1 MVELKTS
8 DSGHLKKIVTENEDV
23 TEIEET
29 GHETAGNEMVPAG
42 KENQCEKIED
52 ILVNN
57 NGVWTCRVCEQAS
70 SSSTCRHILTPD
82 PAASGPSQVRSRS
95 GPGQVQVRSRTGP
108 GKV

>member
-57 NGVWTCRVCEQAS
+57 NGVWTW
-70 SSSTCRHILTPD
+70 TC
-82 PAASGPSQVRSRS
+82 QVRSRS
-95 GPGQVQVRSRTGP
+95 GPGQVQVRSRTGLILILWSLTL
-108 GKV
+108 KKDDLYFVNFILCC

>member
-1 MVELKTS
+1 MVRGLTKYAGGLGNMVELKTS

-57 NGVWTCRVCEQAS
+57 NGVWTCRVCEPAQAARAD
-70 SSSTCRHILTPD
+70 TY
-82 PAASGPSQVRSRS
+82 
-95 GPGQVQVRSRTGP
+95 
-108 GKV
+108 